1 VLRRLRHGE
10 SSDWYEQSLARY
22 VAPDGRAPTD
32 APLELFL
39 LHAPLF
45 HGDEIEKRVAGDV
58 DELMRREEHFDLLA
72 WPAADKGEPVADRG
86 VFGAPASVPLPEGS
100 CRAMGCDTS
109 SESCALC

>member
-1 VLRRLRHGE
+1 MRC
-10 SSDWYEQSLARY
+10 SSTAM
-22 VAPDGRAPTD
+22 
-32 APLELFL
+32 
-39 LHAPLF
+39 
-45 HGDEIEKRVAGDV
+45 KRVAGDV

-72 WPAADKGEPVADRG
+72 WSAADKGEPVADRG